1 MSVSLI
7 LTVNNRSPEVSK
19 AVADSLKLPGNEV
32 DEIIV
37 VLDRP
42 TEEAKLGSSTYL
54 ELMVPEGGP
63 TVRYVD
69 IDGDPGWKGP
79 AKAWNAGIKAAKGEL
94 LYCFSSEV
102 VQDEGNV
109 EKAVK
114 LCANMQTVLFG
125 ACDNSTPVN
134 LVVGAPPGLL
144 VSSKMPRPLG
154 FIVAMPSWAVKLIG
168 GYDEEFTKRG
178 FWYDDDDF
186 FFRLWRTGV
195 DFMFDDSVHGIHLDH
210 ARPGLETPEGQ
221 AGIKK
226 NEAYMMEKHGVLR
239 PLADVLRTQEFSE
252 GRVVWRHP

>member
-1 MSVSLI
+1 MNVSLI
-7 LTVNNRSPEVSK
+7 LTVNNRPPEVSK
-19 AVADSLKLPGNEV
+19 AVADSLKLPGNQA
-32 DEIIV
+32 DELIV
-37 VLDRP
+37 VLDR
-42 TEEAKLGSSTYL
+42 TTDEAVKGTDAYM
-54 ELMVPEGGP
+54 ELDMDVKSIVLHGE
-63 TVRYVD
+63 
-69 IDGDPGWKGP
+69 PGWKGP
-79 AKAWNAGIKAAKGEL
+79 AVAWNAGIKAAKGEL

-102 VQDEGNV
+102 VQDKGNV
-109 EKAVK
+109 EKAAK

-154 FIVAMPSWAVKLIG
+154 FIVAMPSWAVNLIG
-168 GYDEEFTKRG
+168 GYDEEFTRRG
-178 FWYDDDDF
+178 YWFDDDDF

-221 AGIKK
+221 AGIKR
-226 NEAYMMEKHGVLR
+226 NEAYMLEKHGVLR
-239 PLADVLRTQEFSE
+239 PLTDVLRTQEFSD

>member
-1 MSVSLI
+1 MSVSII
-7 LTVNNRSPEVSK
+7 LTVNNRPPEVSRQ
-19 AVADSLKLPGNEV
+19 VADSLMLKGNEADQLV
-32 DEIIV
+32 V

-42 TEEAKLGSSTYL
+42 TEEARKGAVNAYAGLTGN
-54 ELMVPEGGP
+54 P
-63 TVRYVD
+63 TVFVD
-69 IDGDPGWKGP
+69 VPGEQGWKGP
-79 AKAWNAGIKAAKGEL
+79 ARAWNAGIKAATGEL

-114 LCANMQTVLFG
+114 LCANMQTALFG

-154 FIVAMPSWAVKLIG
+154 FIVAMPSWAVNLIG

-186 FFRLWRTGV
+186 FYRLWRTGV

-221 AGIKK
+221 AGIKR
-226 NEAYMMEKHGVLR
+226 NEEYMMSKHGVLH
-239 PLADVLRTQEFSE
+239 PLTDVLRTQEFSE